1 MPAPTRTLGVRHLQL
16 FRAALAAIAALMVT
30 FSNDHS
36 AQVGLAIFSGYAIA
50 SSLVLVLS
58 AWLVYPEGK
67 RWWVLVVGSF
77 DFIAGMV
84 AGVPSLRTDDMF
96 FALVISWALVTGVFE
111 LAAGFRLKGYDGA
124 RDQIITGALGIL
136 LGILLLVIPAGFL
149 QTYTIEEAG
158 TFELTGII
166 LGVGMFGGYA
176 AIVAVLLGIAGL
188 TPRPA
193 DAETTASVAEADRG
207 GVS

>member
-1 MPAPTRTLGVRHLQL
+1 MPAPTRTFGVRHLQL
-16 FRAALAAIAALMVT
+16 LRAALAAVAALMVT

-36 AQVGLAIFSGYAIA
+36 AQVGLSIFSGFAIA
-50 SSLVLVLS
+50 SALVLVLS

-67 RWWVLVVGSF
+67 RWWVLTVGAF

-96 FALVISWALVTGVFE
+96 FALLISWALVTGAFE

-124 RDQIITGALGIL
+124 RDQIITGGLGIL
-136 LGILLLVIPAGFL
+136 LGITLLVVPAGFL
-149 QTYTIEEAG
+149 QSYTIAEAG
-158 TFELTGII
+158 TFQLTGII
-166 LGVGMFGGYA
+166 IGVGLFGGYA

-188 TPRPA
+188 TPRPV
-193 DAETTASVAEADRG
+193 DAETPASVTEADRG
-207 GVS
+207 GAS

>member
-1 MPAPTRTLGVRHLQL
+1 MPAPTRTFGVRHLQL

-36 AQVGLAIFSGYAIA
+36 AQVGLSIFSGFAIA
-50 SSLVLVLS
+50 SALVLALS
-58 AWLVYPEGK
+58 AWLVYPEGR
-67 RWWVLVVGSF
+67 RWWVLTVGAF

-84 AGVPSLRTDDMF
+84 AGIPTLRTDDMF
-96 FALVISWALVTGVFE
+96 FALVISWALVTGAFE
-111 LAAGFRLKGYDGA
+111 LGAGFRLKGYDGA

-136 LGILLLVIPAGFL
+136 LGIVLLIIPAGFL
-149 QTYTIEEAG
+149 QSYTIVGAG
-158 TFELTGII
+158 TFQLTGII
-166 LGVGMFGGYA
+166 IGVGLFGGYA

-193 DAETTASVAEADRG
+193 DAETPASVTEADRG